1 MDNRDNSKGIWR
13 SIIVWGVGDLYFIVS
28 VMTAVLF
35 GILSPDLQK
44 HLQLTTAQVGL
55 LGSVFFLSYGLAQLA
70 TGSLVDYLGPRFTLA
85 GSAIIAAS
93 GLFLLSEA
101 NSLTVAIA
109 AKFLV
114 GIGLSASYIGAMYL
128 AGTWFAAERFS
139 LVSGVTEMSANIVT
153 ACLVLVM
160 AISGAF
166 VSYGLVMKSLGLI
179 ILILGIIIFIIVR
192 SAPESDNTSDEVRA
206 EKGFFSDI
214 HTLFS
219 IPQFWLGAIYFS
231 AAFGV
236 YLAFADL
243 WNIPDQ
249 LAYGNSLETAAIMN
263 AMLPLGGAFG
273 AILAGWF
280 ADYLGRRSTVA
291 KFYIIG
297 MLLLSAVMVYGPTL
311 PIPIAFFMLILL
323 GFFFGGAVL
332 GFPLVGQHIPPVLK
346 GRAFGLMAMIAYL
359 LSALLQY
366 LMGVLLGQQ
375 PAPGTPAAI
384 HDFKMALTPLIVIL
398 VIGLICSR
406 WLRDPEQA
414 SDHDVK

>member
-1 MDNRDNSKGIWR
+1 MNTRDNSRGIWR
-13 SIIVWGVGDLYFIVS
+13 AIIVWGAGDLYFIVS

-35 GILSPDLQK
+35 EILSPDLQK

-55 LGSVFFLSYGLAQLA
+55 LGSVFFLSYGLAQLV
-70 TGSLVDYLGPRFTLA
+70 TGSLIDYLGPRFILA
-85 GSAIIAAS
+85 GSAVIAAS

-101 NSLTVAIA
+101 SSLQVAIG

-114 GIGLSASYIGAMYL
+114 GIGLSASYIGAIYL
-128 AGTWFAAERFS
+128 AGTWFTSERFS
-139 LVSGVTEMSANIVT
+139 LVSGITEMSANIIT

-166 VSYGLVMKSLGLI
+166 VSYGVVMKSLGSVILLLG
-179 ILILGIIIFIIVR
+179 ILIFIVVR
-192 SAPESDNTSDEVRA
+192 TAPVSGNGSEDVRG
-206 EKGFFSDI
+206 EKGFLSDV
-214 HTLFS
+214 HSLFS

-249 LAYGNSLETAAIMN
+249 LTYGNSLERAAMMN

-280 ADYLGRRSTVA
+280 ADYLGRRSSVA
-291 KFYIIG
+291 KFYIFG
-297 MLLLSAVMVYGPTL
+297 MVLVAAVVIYGPTL
-311 PIPIAFFMLILL
+311 PVSIAFFPLIIL

-332 GFPLVGQHIPPVLK
+332 GFPLV
-346 GRAFGLMAMIAYL
+346 A
-359 LSALLQY
+359 
-366 LMGVLLGQQ
+366 
-375 PAPGTPAAI
+375 
-384 HDFKMALTPLIVIL
+384 
-398 VIGLICSR
+398 
-406 WLRDPEQA
+406 
-414 SDHDVK
+414 